1 MRGNQRSRSRYNT
14 GARVLAIIL
23 SIMMLSS
30 ILALV
35 IIAIRMG

>member
-1 MRGNQRSRSRYNT
+1 MRGNPSKSRYST

-30 ILALV
+30 ILALIV
-35 IIAIRMG
+35 IVMRMG

>member
-1 MRGNQRSRSRYNT
+1 MRGNQSRSRYST

-35 IIAIRMG
+35 ILAMRMG

>member
-1 MRGNQRSRSRYNT
+1 MRGDKRRSRYNT

-30 ILALV
+30 ILALIV
-35 IIAIRMG
+35 IAIRMG

>member
-1 MRGNQRSRSRYNT
+1 MRGNQKSRYST

-30 ILALV
+30 ILALIV
-35 IIAIRMG
+35 IVMRMG